1 MKSGRKALIVVDVQN
16 DFCPGGALAIR
27 DGDSIIPRINSMM
40 ERFDFVIATQDW
52 HPQNQISFASNNPG
66 KNIYDQININGIS
79 QTLWPDHCVQGTLGA
94 EFHDDLDSDKFSLIL
109 RKGMDPQIDSYSAFI
124 ENDRNTE
131 TGLAGYLNALDIR
144 EIFICGLATDYC
156 VYYSALDSLR
166 YGLRCNVIIN
176 AMRGIDVPEGNI
188 DAVVFDMKYKG
199 IGVVSSDE
207 LLR

>member
-16 DFCPGGALAIR
+16 DFCPGGALAII

-66 KNIYDQININGIS
+66 KNIYDQINISGIS
-79 QTLWPDHCVQGTLGA
+79 QTLWPDHCVQGTRGA

-124 ENDRNTE
+124 
-131 TGLAGYLNALDIR
+131 
-144 EIFICGLATDYC
+144 FIEYPA
-156 VYYSALDSLR
+156 A
-166 YGLRCNVIIN
+166 
-176 AMRGIDVPEGNI
+176 
-188 DAVVFDMKYKG
+188 
-199 IGVVSSDE
+199 
-207 LLR
+207 LLRG